1 MNNLQSFLPINNQ
14 YSTIDIN
21 KLKAN
26 NFKLPILK
34 RKTIE
39 KSSIL
44 EISKYSNNLAF
55 SLMAGSKDAL
65 IINSKELLDK
75 KISIPSHSSIASTLM
90 INANEA
96 NENGNEDSTK
106 KNSILPLMNQRFL
119 RSFTTLDIELAQN
132 KNVLYEFKPKT
143 LNSKI
148 LNKKVNKILEYSFFE
163 MDSIISKP
171 YFLIT
176 PENVII
182 NLFYFIPKF
191 NIKDR
196 NFLDFNM
203 DKLQGLSDKLSRYF
217 KKPVKFDLTQLYSVS
232 HNSQILINILGKLG
246 LSRRNSF
253 TRIIGRFLKNQS
265 SKMMF
270 RGNLNKFSRYAT
282 ILTGVNIKL
291 GGRLM
296 KGKIVHRRKVKKI
309 QYGSLARSKSNY
321 ITTARLTQKNKR
333 GAFSFTV
340 SIGHKIF

>member
-1 MNNLQSFLPINNQ
+1 MENNQFFLPINNQ
-14 YSTIDIN
+14 YTTIDLPT
-21 KLKAN
+21 LKSN
-26 NFKLPILK
+26 NYKTPTLK
-34 RKTIE
+34 RK
-39 KSSIL
+39 SIDLSPVL
-44 EISKYSNNLAF
+44 EISKYNQQLQKDNN
-55 SLMAGSKDAL
+55 KKEE
-65 IINSKELLDK
+65 IILNSKQTKSEE
-75 KISIPSHSSIASTLM
+75 
-90 INANEA
+90 INLI
-96 NENGNEDSTK
+96 TK
-106 KNSILPLMNQRFL
+106 KSRYYEQIDMLNYIPNKMEMEMEMKDSNLQTVTQNYLK
-119 RSFTTLDIELAQN
+119 SFTTLDIPLAQN
-132 KNVLYEFKPKT
+132 QNILYEFNSKT

-148 LNKKVNKILEYSFFE
+148 LNENVYKILEYSFFE

-246 LSRRNSF
+246 LFRRNSF
-253 TRIIGRFLKNQS
+253 SRIIGRFLKHQS
-265 SKMMF
+265 HKMMF
-270 RGNLNKFSRYAT
+270 RSNLNKFSRFAT

-296 KGKIVHRRKVKKI
+296 RGKIVPRRTVKKI

-321 ITTARLTQKNKR
+321 VTTARLTQKNKR
-333 GAFSFTV
+333 GTFSFTV
-340 SIGHKIF
+340 SIGHKFF

>member
-1 MNNLQSFLPINNQ
+1 MNNNNLFIPINNQ
-14 YSTIDIN
+14 YKKIDLLSL
-21 KLKAN
+21 KLN
-26 NFKLPILK
+26 NYKTPTLK
-34 RKTIE
+34 RK
-39 KSSIL
+39 SIDLSPVL
-44 EISKYSNNLAF
+44 EISKYNQQLQKDNN
-55 SLMAGSKDAL
+55 KKEE
-65 IINSKELLDK
+65 IILNSKQTKSEE
-75 KISIPSHSSIASTLM
+75 
-90 INANEA
+90 INLI
-96 NENGNEDSTK
+96 TK
-106 KNSILPLMNQRFL
+106 KSRYYEQIDMLNYIPNKMEMEMEMKDSNLQTVTQNYLKY
-119 RSFTTLDIELAQN
+119 FTTLDIPLAQN
-132 KNVLYEFKPKT
+132 QNILYEFNSKT

-148 LNKKVNKILEYSFFE
+148 LNENVYKILEYSFFE

-296 KGKIVHRRKVKKI
+296 KGKIVPRRTVKKI

>member
-1 MNNLQSFLPINNQ
+1 MLNYIPNKMEMEMEMKDSNLQTVTQN
-14 YSTIDIN
+14 Y
-21 KLKAN
+21 LK
-26 NFKLPILK
+26 
-34 RKTIE
+34 
-39 KSSIL
+39 
-44 EISKYSNNLAF
+44 
-55 SLMAGSKDAL
+55 
-65 IINSKELLDK
+65 
-75 KISIPSHSSIASTLM
+75 
-90 INANEA
+90 
-96 NENGNEDSTK
+96 
-106 KNSILPLMNQRFL
+106 
-119 RSFTTLDIELAQN
+119 SFTTLDIPLAQN
-132 KNVLYEFKPKT
+132 QNILYEFNSKT

-148 LNKKVNKILEYSFFE
+148 LNENVYKILEYSFFE

-217 KKPVKFDLTQLYSVS
+217 KKHVKFDLTQLYSVS

-296 KGKIVHRRKVKKI
+296 KGKIVPRRTVKKI

>member
-1 MNNLQSFLPINNQ
+1 MENNQFFLPINNQ
-14 YSTIDIN
+14 YTTIDLPT
-21 KLKAN
+21 LKSN
-26 NFKLPILK
+26 NYKTPTLIK
-34 RKTIE
+34 RKRIDM
-39 KSSIL
+39 SPVL
-44 EISKYSNNLAF
+44 EIAKYNNQLI
-55 SLMAGSKDAL
+55 KDNQNREE
-65 IINSKELLDK
+65 IILNSK
-75 KISIPSHSSIASTLM
+75 KISSTEIKPISQKTSYYDKIDMLTYIPKQK
-90 INANEA
+90 
-96 NENGNEDSTK
+96 EDDELQTVIQNYLK
-106 KNSILPLMNQRFL
+106 
-119 RSFTTLDIELAQN
+119 SFTTLDIPLAQN
-132 KNVLYEFKPKT
+132 QNILYEFNSKT

-148 LNKKVNKILEYSFFE
+148 LNENVYKILEYSFFE

-296 KGKIVHRRKVKKI
+296 KGKIVPRRTVKKI